1 MTQELVVHR
10 GGWDATP
17 ADLASV
23 PVPESTNSYVPVPY
37 GRLVEEVKLH
47 IPRFGLKLKS
57 ERYALARAGDQMFGV
72 LSCTNG
78 HNAEDWCLAIGIR
91 SSYDR
96 SLAVGFVAGS
106 HVFVC
111 DNLAFHGESE
121 FSRKHTLNVF
131 RDLPDMVYNLLNR
144 VSAMQSAIATEIEA
158 MKTTMLDER
167 HAHHLM
173 VLSVRDGVIPA
184 SKLPKVLENW
194 DGLGDCLGTDYPEDP
209 RNAWRLY
216 NAFTGVLKSRSP
228 RDQMDSTLRLTRTF
242 RTALS
247 F

>member
-1 MTQELVVHR
+1 MTQELVVHG

-23 PVPESTNSYVPVPY
+23 PVPESSNSYVPVPY

-47 IPRFGLKLKS
+47 IPRFGLTLKD
-57 ERYALARAGDQMFGV
+57 ERYALGREGNQMFGV

-131 RDLPDMVYNLLNR
+131 RDLPDMVYNLLSR
-144 VSAMQSAIATEIEA
+144 VSAMQSAIATEIVA
-158 MKTTMLDER
+158 MKARVLDDQS
-167 HAHHLM
+167 AHHLM
-173 VLSVRDGVIPA
+173 VLSVRKGVVPA
-184 SKLPKVLENW
+184 SRLPKVLELW
-194 DGLGDCLGTDYPEDP
+194 DGPSDCVDTRGPVDP
-209 RNAWRLY
+209 RSAWRLY
-216 NAFTGVLKSRSP
+216 NAFTGVMKSRSP
-228 RDQMDSTLRLTRTF
+228 RDQMDGTLRLTRTF

-247 F
+247 L